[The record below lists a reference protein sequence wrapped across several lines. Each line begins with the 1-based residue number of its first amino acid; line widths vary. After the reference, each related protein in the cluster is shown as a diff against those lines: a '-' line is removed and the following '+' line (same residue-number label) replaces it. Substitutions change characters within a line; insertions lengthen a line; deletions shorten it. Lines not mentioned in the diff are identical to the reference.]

1 MGNYDELEKLNDLR
15 QRGIISD
22 EEFQREKEKIFNRSN
37 TNEVTPK
44 NPMTIMDVN
53 QYCMFIHLSQLLCFC
68 YGIGLIAPIILW
80 LIKKDE
86 STVIDNNGRIVINW
100 MLSLII
106 YAICAGILCFMIIG
120 IPLLIAIG
128 VCNIIFIILGSI
140 KASNGELWKYPLS
153 IEFFPIKQ

>member
-1 MGNYDELEKLNDLR
+1 MENYEEIEKLNDLR
-15 QRGIISD
+15 QRGIISE

-37 TNEVTPK
+37 RTSPK
-44 NPMTIMDVN
+44 PPMTTLDVN
-53 QYCMFIHLSQLLCFC
+53 QYCMFIHLSQFLSFL
-68 YGIGLIAPIILW
+68 GIGIVVPIVLW

-86 STVIDNNGRIVINW
+86 STLIDNHGKVVINW
-100 MLSLII
+100 ILSMII
-106 YAICAGILCFMIIG
+106 YGVCAGILCFIMIG

-128 VCNIIFIILGSI
+128 VCNFIFIILGSI